1 MDYKALVKKELSKK
15 RYEHSVRVAETAVKL
30 AIAHGEDQSKAEI
43 AGLLHDYCKEM
54 PKAEIIR
61 ISVDNHL
68 LTSEYDLLM
77 PQVLHGAVAS
87 VVLKDKGIIHDEQIL
102 QAIRFHTTGHK
113 CMDMLA
119 KIIFIADYIEPGRTT
134 PNIDDLMDIALTNLD
149 KCTVEIID
157 RTSKYLISEHRLIHE
172 DMVKLRNEIIS
183 KE

>member
-1 MDYKALVKKELSKK
+1 
-15 RYEHSVRVAETAVKL
+15 
-30 AIAHGEDQSKAEI
+30 
-43 AGLLHDYCKEM
+43 
-54 PKAEIIR
+54 
-61 ISVDNHL
+61 
-68 LTSEYDLLM
+68 M

-87 VVLKDKGIIHDEQIL
+87 IVLKDKGIIHDEQIL

-172 DMVKLRNEIIS
+172 DMIKLRNEIIS